1 MIFFWAATALLIGYI
16 IYLSHSWLI
25 SHALVEVQEGK
36 LIAAATG
43 WPILGEIWP
52 LLVATMMTGG
62 VLVAIGFFWLA
73 RKTEKA
79 VLRIQNRKL
88 STKVRR
94 LQEHLSQQ
102 HLSQQ
107 KIYAIA
113 FADATEQL
121 QREISALEQ
130 NKAAFRQKESTIVR
144 EEERLAGEW
153 EKTRKIQAESQEAV
167 GAAFEKVV
175 DHDERK
181 KNSMHQ
187 ARRLKKKVDR
197 LEKELAGMKFKQS
210 ESV

>member
-1 MIFFWAATALLIGYI
+1 MIFFWVPTALLIGYI

-130 NKAAFRQKESTIVR
+130 NKAAFRQKENTIVR

-197 LEKELAGMKFKQS
+197 LEKELAGMKFKHS

>member
-1 MIFFWAATALLIGYI
+1 MIFFWVSTALLIGYM
-16 IYLSHSWLI
+16 IYLFHSWLI
-25 SHALVEVQEGK
+25 SYALVEVQEGK

-52 LLVATMMTGG
+52 LLVAAVVTVG
-62 VLVAIGFFWLA
+62 VLVATGFFWLA

-88 STKVRR
+88 TAEVRR
-94 LQEHLSQQ
+94 LQEDLSRQN
-102 HLSQQ
+102 LSNQ
-107 KIYAIA
+107 KIYSIA
-113 FADATEQL
+113 LADANEQL
-121 QREISALEQ
+121 HRERSALEQ
-130 NKAAFRQKESTIVR
+130 NKAAFRQKESTIAR

-167 GAAFEKVV
+167 RVAFEKVA

-181 KNSMHQ
+181 ENSMHQ

-197 LEKELAGMKFKQS
+197 LEKELAGMTVKQS
-210 ESV
+210 ES

>member
-16 IYLSHSWLI
+16 IYLSHGWLI

-52 LLVATMMTGG
+52 LLVAAMMTGG

>member
-1 MIFFWAATALLIGYI
+1 MIFFWVPTALLIGYI
-16 IYLSHSWLI
+16 IYLSHGWLI

-52 LLVATMMTGG
+52 LLVAAMVTGG

-79 VLRIQNRKL
+79 VLRVQNRKL
-88 STKVRR
+88 TAKVRR
-94 LQEHLSQQ
+94 LQENISEQDV
-102 HLSQQ
+102 SNE

-121 QREISALEQ
+121 QREISTLNQ

-153 EKTRKIQAESQEAV
+153 EKTRKIQAESQKAV
-167 GAAFEKVV
+167 RVAFEKVA